1 MFDELAEGFELF
13 RPTCGLCKGPCPP
26 QRESRAV
33 ANFVVCVDCD
43 GAVADLP
50 TAGPDPALTRG
61 RRAAVAAGKRD
72 GLNNAATIVQI
83 A

>member
-43 GAVADLP
+43 G
-50 TAGPDPALTRG
+50 GPPVDHWRFELGEDAEG
-61 RRAAVAAGKRD
+61 R
-72 GLNNAATIVQI
+72 
-83 A
+83 